1 MIWLNNLIALILPF
15 VPRSLVKL
23 FAKQYIAGETL
34 EQALEKTTQLNQEGL
49 GVTLDLLGEDP
60 GDKFACTRALGVYEK
75 AIEAIHTKGLN
86 AGISLKPSHMGLKLD
101 KAFCLANIRHLVEAA
116 AQHQIFVR
124 IDMEDAS
131 LCQDTMDLFLSL
143 HDQYS
148 NVGLVIQAYLRRSI
162 EDINR
167 LGDLRA
173 NIRLCKGAYYWEGR
187 PVVYKYPDIIIESY
201 IYLLEKL
208 LSRGCFVGI
217 ATHDERL
224 VFQSLTLI
232 DRLGL
237 SKEAYEFQMLFG
249 VEEELR
255 QILLKSGHPIRV
267 YLPFGEEWFAYSL
280 RRFREN
286 PRMVGYILS
295 NMGNF
300 LKNRVKKS

>member
-1 MIWLNNLIALILPF
+1 MIWLNNLIALILPL
-15 VPRSLVKL
+15 VPKSLVKL

-34 EQALEKTTQLNQEGL
+34 EQALEKTAQLNRDGL

-60 GDKFACTRALGVYEK
+60 GDISACTRALGVYEK
-75 AIEAIHTKGLN
+75 AIEAIHAKGLT

-116 AQHQIFVR
+116 AQYHIFVR

-131 LCQDTMDLFLSL
+131 LCQDTMDLFLAL
-143 HDQYS
+143 HEQFS

-167 LGDLRA
+167 LLDLRA

-187 PVVYKYPDIIIESY
+187 PVAYKDPDIIIESY

-208 LSRGCFVGI
+208 LSKGCFVGI
-217 ATHDERL
+217 ATHDEKL
-224 VFQSLTLI
+224 VFQSLALI

-237 SKEAYEFQMLFG
+237 SKDAYEFQMLFG

-255 QILLKSGHPIRV
+255 QILIESGHPIRV

-286 PRMVGYILS
+286 PKMVGYILS

-300 LKNRVKKS
+300 LKNMVKKF